1 MARKDPFPNEWTE
14 VFNIDEED
22 FLRPPFNEVLEES
35 VSWDLPDPYCC
46 IVRSYNRK
54 DAKLREYVYKQ
65 EGRASKRIREL
76 AGLGYELTIITQEY
90 VGIINYTTND

>member
-1 MARKDPFPNEWTE
+1 MAKKDPFPNEWQE

-35 VSWDLPDPYCC
+35 VSDLPDPYCC

-54 DAKLREYVYKQ
+54 AAKLREYVYKQ
-65 EGRASKRIREL
+65 EGRASARIREL
-76 AGLGYELTIITQEY
+76 AELGYELTIITQEY
-90 VGIINYTTND
+90 VGILNYTTND

>member
-1 MARKDPFPNEWTE
+1 MAKKDPFPNEWQE

-54 DAKLREYVYKQ
+54 AAKLREYVYKQ

-76 AGLGYELTIITQEY
+76 AELGYELTIITQEY
-90 VGIINYTTND
+90 VGILNYTTNE

>member
-1 MARKDPFPNEWTE
+1 MAKKDPFPNEWTE
-14 VFNIDEED
+14 VFNIAEED
-22 FLRPPFNEVLEES
+22 FLRPPFNEVLEDS
-35 VSWDLPDPYCC
+35 ASWDLPDPYCC

-54 DAKLREYVYKQ
+54 AAKLREYVYKQ

-76 AGLGYELTIITQEY
+76 AELGYEITIITQEY